1 MPSWSLAL
9 TASSGKL
16 YQTTNTTAYSQSSSR
31 MTMCCSNT
39 DPDISNSQCGAT
51 GFICYNDDSTGDAQG
66 RTCSQ
71 YFDFNACTN
80 GIRGFQTDSFNPN
93 DQCCSC
99 SLTAGTKVTM
109 WSSRMT
115 CSQRGVDWGQS
126 ARLAQDVPW
135 GQWPSKMFVWFHVTG
150 GQIREANF
158 YSPWSL
164 RF

>member
-1 MPSWSLAL
+1 MFSRTKLLLGFL
-9 TASSGKL
+9 TLS
-16 YQTTNTTAYSQSSSR
+16 NAYLESCFNCILRQAVSNDEYYCFDSQSSSR

-71 YFDFNACTN
+71 YFDYNACTN
-80 GIRGFQTDSFNPN
+80 GIRGFQTDTFNPN

-109 WSSRMT
+109 RSSRMT
-115 CSQRGVDWGQS
+115 CSQKNGW
-126 ARLAQDVPW
+126 
-135 GQWPSKMFVWFHVTG
+135 TG
-150 GQIREANF
+150 DNQ
-158 YSPWSL
+158 L
-164 RF
+164 D